1 MKLLVKLIIIFF
13 HFIDDFYHQKRIEK
27 ILRSQNI
34 KFKNFLDIGAF
45 KGKYS
50 DLFLRIN
57 PDSEGLL
64 FEPQKKYFN
73 FLKEKFKE
81 KKNIEIL
88 NIGISNEEK
97 QLSLNINKHEITSTL
112 STFNKNNNYL
122 KFKAF
127 LFQKNLEK
135 MTVSKE
141 MVSFKTLS
149 KIFIQKNLSTVG
161 LLKIDTEGHEY
172 EVLFGAKEYI
182 KKVNCILIEFHND
195 NIYQNYNPNSIHDYL
210 TKNNFILKKT
220 FKFPFTAWEDRVYL
234 NNNLS

>member
-1 MKLLVKLIIIFF
+1 MKLVVKLIIIFF

-27 ILRSQNI
+27 FLRSQNI

-57 PDSEGLL
+57 PDSEGIL

-88 NIGISNEEK
+88 NIGISKEER

-141 MVSFKTLS
+141 IVNFKTLY
-149 KIFIQKNLSTVG
+149 KIFDQKNLSTLG

-172 EVLFGAKEYI
+172 EVLIGAKDYI

-210 TKNNFILKKT
+210 IKNNFILKKT
-220 FKFPFTAWEDRVYL
+220 FKFPFSTWEDRVYL
-234 NNNLS
+234 NNN